1 MAEIKLGINQRMP
14 LDILHIALEQEL
26 QCIDDASR
34 IEELLRSEYQG
45 ENRIK
50 KAFNQIK
57 STIKNNPIKDYLV
70 EHKDEVLN
78 ALKSKTDRNLILTAI
93 TAARYSFC
101 YDVMVAFGKQF
112 RLQDTVNSD
121 VLCRLIAVKYGANK
135 SVNNTLYYII
145 PQLAEAQ
152 MFSRPAP
159 GEYTYLDPQQPCHKI
174 TWDIW
179 KESYYVNE
187 PLTSRDDDGYLFHPY
202 FRFIKDV

>member
-57 STIKNNPIKDYLV
+57 STIKSNPLKGYLD
-70 EHKDEVLN
+70 EHRDEILN
-78 ALKSKTDRNLILTAI
+78 ALKSKTDRNLILTAV

-101 YDVMVAFGKQF
+101 YDVLVAFGKQF
-112 RLQDTVNSD
+112 RLQDMVNSD
-121 VLCRLIAVKYGANK
+121 VLCRLIGVKYGANK

-159 GEYTYLDPQQPCHKI
+159 GEYTYLDPQQPGHKI
-174 TWDIW
+174 TLEIW

-187 PLTSRDDDGYLFHPY
+187 QLVSRDGDDYIFHPY
-202 FRFIKDV
+202 FRFIKEI